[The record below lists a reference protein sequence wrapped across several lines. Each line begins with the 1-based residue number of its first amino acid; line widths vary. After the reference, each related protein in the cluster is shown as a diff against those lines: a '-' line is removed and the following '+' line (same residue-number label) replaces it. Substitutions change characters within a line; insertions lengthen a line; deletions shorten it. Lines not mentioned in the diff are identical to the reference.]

1 MDREDG
7 EVIMRQKIMETFK
20 PKDTNVEILALIA
33 KELDAG
39 RRDTRYK
46 APFSIPDRDI
56 TSEPD
61 VESDVLIVDSE
72 EERTV

>member
-1 MDREDG
+1 MDRKDG
-7 EVIMRQKIMETFK
+7 EVIMRQKIMEAFK
-20 PKDTNVEILALIA
+20 TKDTNLEILALIA

-46 APFSIPDRDI
+46 ARFSIPDKDM

-61 VESDVLIVDSE
+61 VESDVLILDSE
-72 EERTV
+72 